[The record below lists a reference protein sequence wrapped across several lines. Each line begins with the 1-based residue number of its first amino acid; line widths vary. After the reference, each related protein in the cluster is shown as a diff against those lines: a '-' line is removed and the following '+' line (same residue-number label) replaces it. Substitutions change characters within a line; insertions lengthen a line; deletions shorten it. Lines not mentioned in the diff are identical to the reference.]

1 MFDIVIVGDSL
12 VFLFLVFGL
21 GKINIE
27 FYLRPEKRGK
37 INIGI
42 WYLCTLMQAF
52 SSRNVGLLRFFL
64 KKFNVHEP

>member
-42 WYLCTLMQAF
+42 YVPLCKLFHREMSVF
-52 SSRNVGLLRFFL
+52 
-64 KKFNVHEP
+64 